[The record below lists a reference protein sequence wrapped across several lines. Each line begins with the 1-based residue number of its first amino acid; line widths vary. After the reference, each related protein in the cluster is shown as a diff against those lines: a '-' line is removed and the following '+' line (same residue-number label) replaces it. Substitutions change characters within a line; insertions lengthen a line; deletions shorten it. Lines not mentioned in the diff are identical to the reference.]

1 MRMTRNIALTL
12 TAACIATASL
22 AQSRVQPRAITAN
35 QWMPAAT
42 RPYQQQELYFAPTL
56 YQTTPEIRLTKIEA
70 AYTKAKKDRNGNK
83 MRGGAAYTNLTAK
96 AICEAYVETL
106 QKHHHGAA
114 VRNFGC
120 KEGEGLTVNPGKNTV
135 HGVMSVHY
143 HKGVAITENLSM
155 VITVCEP
162 EEKYD
167 PQQHI
172 CVSDEE
178 KGS

>member
-83 MRGGAAYTNLTAK
+83 MRGGAGFVLPTKTPLK
-96 AICEAYVETL
+96 ATDR
-106 QKHHHGAA
+106 K
-114 VRNFGC
+114 
-120 KEGEGLTVNPGKNTV
+120 
-135 HGVMSVHY
+135 
-143 HKGVAITENLSM
+143 LS
-155 VITVCEP
+155 
-162 EEKYD
+162 
-167 PQQHI
+167 
-172 CVSDEE
+172 
-178 KGS
+178 